1 MTGKVQNSR
10 SNYTF
15 ALDNRLPSRLALV
28 LWVVVAP
35 SNAAVALGDA
45 SVPEAGKDGPSRTR
59 QVRALNF
66 EAPVGC
72 HLTVVAGPVRFVK
85 VQLCWMGD

>member
-1 MTGKVQNSR
+1 MTGEVQNSQ

-28 LWVVVAP
+28 LWVVVAL
-35 SNAAVALGDA
+35 SNVAVALGDA
-45 SVPEAGKDGPSRTR
+45 SVLEAGKEGPTRTR

-72 HLTVVAGPVRFVK
+72 HLAVVAGPVRFAK
-85 VQLCWMGD
+85 AQLCWMGD